1 MGGRARWGILTI
13 MAERV
18 REKEKVEIQ
27 ELLRRHP
34 AEIAEILSALRED
47 EAVELLRR
55 LYLKRAAAAPLGEME
70 PEEAARL
77 LAELNRDEAVR
88 ILSRMDPDDAVD
100 LLAELPQDTVQ
111 DILRRLEEREA
122 KELSELLS
130 YKPDTAGGLMSPEV
144 VALPADMTAQEAIEA
159 LRRAAEGAETVYY
172 AYVVDEDRRLIG
184 VLSLRDLVFTK
195 PDTPIRD
202 IMHTDVLTV
211 PVDADVEEVAR
222 TFDKY
227 NFLALPV
234 VDKDG
239 RLLGIVTVDDVID
252 VIRAEDTEDMYKLAG
267 APVEERVD
275 TPWYRSLRLRLPWL
289 YFNLLTAFLAASVVG
304 AFEGVIAKVAALAI
318 FMPVIA
324 GQGGNAGM
332 QTVTIVTRGI
342 ALGEVPKGKG
352 WRLLGK
358 ELLLGI
364 CHGIVIGATVG
375 AAAYLWKG
383 NPYLGLVAFLA
394 MMFNLVA
401 AGAAGAVI
409 PLTLRAMRLD
419 PALAS
424 SIFLT
429 TVTDTLGFFFLLG
442 LGMLFVDKL

>member
-1 MGGRARWGILTI
+1 
-13 MAERV
+13 MAEEI
-18 REKEKVEIQ
+18 RERLEIQ
-27 ELLRRHP
+27 ELLKRHP
-34 AEIAEILSALRED
+34 AEVAEILSALRED

-55 LYLKRAAAAPLGEME
+55 LYLRRAAAAPLGEMA

-77 LAELNRDEAVR
+77 LAELNRDEAVQ
-88 ILSRMDPDDAVD
+88 ILQRMDPDDAVD
-100 LLAELPQDTVQ
+100 LLAELPKETVQ

-130 YKPDTAGGLMSPEV
+130 YPPDTAGGLMSPEV
-144 VALPADMTAQEAIEA
+144 VALPQDMSCQEAIET
-159 LRRAAEGAETVYY
+159 LRRVAEEMETVYY

-184 VLSLRDLVFTK
+184 VLSLRDLVFAR
-195 PDTPIRD
+195 PEAPIRQVMRTD
-202 IMHTDVLTV
+202 IVALPEDM
-211 PVDADVEEVAR
+211 DVEEVAR

-239 RLLGIVTVDDVID
+239 RLLGVVTVDDVID
-252 VIRAEDTEDMYKLAG
+252 VIRAEDTEDMYKMANV
-267 APVEERVD
+267 PREERVD
-275 TPWYRSLRLRLPWL
+275 TPWWRSLRLRLPWL

-304 AFEGVIAKVAALAI
+304 AFESVIAKVAALAI

-324 GQGGNAGM
+324 GQGGNAGL

-352 WRLLGK
+352 WRILGK
-358 ELLLGI
+358 ELLLGFF
-364 CHGIVIGATVG
+364 HGLFIGATVG
-375 AAAYLWKG
+375 AIAYVWKG
-383 NPYLGLVAFLA
+383 SFYLGLVVFLA

-409 PLTLRAMRLD
+409 PLTLRALRLD

-429 TVTDTLGFFFLLG
+429 TVTDTLGFLFLLG
-442 LGMLFVDKL
+442 LGMLFMDRL

>member
-1 MGGRARWGILTI
+1 
-13 MAERV
+13 MAEEV
-18 REKEKVEIQ
+18 RERLEVQ
-27 ELLRRHP
+27 GLLARHP
-34 AEIAEILSALRED
+34 AEVAEILSALRED
-47 EAVELLRR
+47 EALELLRR
-55 LYLKRAAAAPLGEME
+55 LYLRRAAAAPLGEMA

-77 LAELNRDEAVR
+77 LAELNRDEAVQ

-100 LLAELPQDTVQ
+100 LLAELPEETVQ

-130 YKPDTAGGLMSPEV
+130 YPPDTAGGLMSPEV
-144 VALPADMTAQEAIEA
+144 VALPGDMSCQEAIET
-159 LRRAAEGAETVYY
+159 LRRVGEEMETVYY

-184 VLSLRDLVFTK
+184 VLSLRDLVFAQ
-195 PDTPIRD
+195 PEAPIREV
-202 IMHTDVLTV
+202 MHTDIVAL
-211 PVDADVEEVAR
+211 PKDMDVEEVAH

-234 VDKDG
+234 VDEHG

-267 APVEERVD
+267 APLEERVD
-275 TPWYRSLRLRLPWL
+275 TPWHRSLRLRLPWL

-304 AFEGVIAKVAALAI
+304 AFESVIAKVAALAI

-324 GQGGNAGM
+324 GQGGNAGI
-332 QTVTIVTRGI
+332 QAVTIVTRGI

-358 ELLLGI
+358 ELLLGFF
-364 CHGIVIGATVG
+364 HGLFIGATVG
-375 AAAYLWKG
+375 AIAYVWKG
-383 NPYLGLVAFLA
+383 SFYLGLVAFLA
-394 MMFNLVA
+394 MLFNLVA
-401 AGAAGAVI
+401 AGASGAVI
-409 PLTLRAMRLD
+409 PLTLRALRLD

-442 LGMLFVDKL
+442 LGMLFVDRL

>member
-1 MGGRARWGILTI
+1 
-13 MAERV
+13 MAEEV
-18 REKEKVEIQ
+18 RERLEVQ
-27 ELLRRHP
+27 ELLDRHP
-34 AEIAEILSALRED
+34 AEVAEILAALRED

-55 LYLKRAAAAPLGEME
+55 LYLRRAAAAPLGEMD

-100 LLAELPQDTVQ
+100 LLAELPKEMVQ
-111 DILRRLEEREA
+111 DILRRLEERER
-122 KELSELLS
+122 KELSQLLS
-130 YKPDTAGGLMSPEV
+130 YPPDTAGGLMSPEV
-144 VALPADMTAQEAIEA
+144 VALPQDMSCQEAIET
-159 LRRAAEGAETVYY
+159 LRRVAEEMETVYY
-172 AYVVDEDRRLIG
+172 AYVVDDRRRLLG
-184 VLSLRDLVFTK
+184 VLSLRELVFAR

-202 IMHTDVLTV
+202 IMRADVMTV
-211 PVDADVEEVAR
+211 PAHLDVEEVAR
-222 TFDKY
+222 VFDRY

-234 VDKDG
+234 VDEEG

-252 VIRAEDTEDMYKLAG
+252 AIREEATEDMYRLAG
-267 APVEERVD
+267 APLEERVD

-304 AFEGVIAKVAALAI
+304 AFESVIAKVAALAI
-318 FMPVIA
+318 FMPIIA

-352 WRLLGK
+352 WRILAK
-358 ELLLGI
+358 ELTLGI
-364 CHGIVIGATVG
+364 CHGLLIGATVG
-375 AAAYLWKG
+375 GIAYAWKG
-383 NPYLGLVAFLA
+383 SFYLGLVAFLA
-394 MMFNLVA
+394 MVFNLIA
-401 AGAAGAVI
+401 AGTAGAVI
-409 PLTLRAMRLD
+409 PLTLRALRLD

-442 LGMLFVDKL
+442 LGMLFMDRL

>member
-1 MGGRARWGILTI
+1 LGEGARCGILGS
-13 MAERV
+13 MAEEV
-18 REKEKVEIQ
+18 RERLEVQ
-27 ELLRRHP
+27 ELLKRHP

-55 LYLKRAAAAPLGEME
+55 LYLRRAAAAPLGEMA

-77 LAELNRDEAVR
+77 LAELNRDEAVQ

-100 LLAELPQDTVQ
+100 LLAELPKETVQ

-130 YKPDTAGGLMSPEV
+130 YPPDTAGGLMSPEV
-144 VALPADMTAQEAIEA
+144 VALPQDMSCQEAIET
-159 LRRAAEGAETVYY
+159 LRRVAEEMETVYY

-184 VLSLRDLVFTK
+184 VLSLRDLVFAR
-195 PDTPIRD
+195 PEAPIRQVMRTD
-202 IMHTDVLTV
+202 IVALPEDM
-211 PVDADVEEVAR
+211 DVEEVAR

-234 VDKDG
+234 IDKEG

-267 APVEERVD
+267 APLEERVD
-275 TPWYRSLRLRLPWL
+275 TPWWRSLRLRLPWL

-304 AFEGVIAKVAALAI
+304 AFESVIAKVAALAI
-318 FMPVIA
+318 FMPVVA
-324 GQGGNAGM
+324 GQGGNAGI

-352 WRLLGK
+352 WRILGK
-358 ELLLGI
+358 ELLLGFF
-364 CHGIVIGATVG
+364 HGLLIGATVG
-375 AAAYLWKG
+375 AIAYVWKG
-383 NPYLGLVAFLA
+383 SFYLGLVAFLA
-394 MMFNLVA
+394 MLFNLVA

-409 PLTLRAMRLD
+409 PLTLRALRLD

-442 LGMLFVDKL
+442 LGMLLADRL

>member
-1 MGGRARWGILTI
+1 
-13 MAERV
+13 MAEEV
-18 REKEKVEIQ
+18 REQLEVQ
-27 ELLRRHP
+27 ELLNRHP
-34 AEIAEILSALRED
+34 AEVAEILAALRED

-55 LYLKRAAAAPLGEME
+55 LYLRRAAAAPLGEMD

-100 LLAELPQDTVQ
+100 LLAELPRETVQ
-111 DILRRLEEREA
+111 DILRRLEERER

-130 YKPDTAGGLMSPEV
+130 YPPDTAGGLMSPEV
-144 VALPADMTAQEAIEA
+144 VALPQDMSCQEAIET
-159 LRRAAEGAETVYY
+159 LRRVAEEMETVYY
-172 AYVVDEDRRLIG
+172 AYVVDEERRLIG
-184 VLSLRDLVFTK
+184 VLSLRDLVFAR
-195 PDTPIRD
+195 PETPIHQ
-202 IMHTDVLTV
+202 IMHTDVMSV
-211 PVDADVEEVAR
+211 PAHLDVEEVAR
-222 TFDKY
+222 LFDRY

-234 VDKDG
+234 VDEEG

-252 VIRAEDTEDMYKLAG
+252 AIREEATEDLYRLAG
-267 APVEERVD
+267 APLEERVD

-289 YFNLLTAFLAASVVG
+289 YLNLATAFLAASVVG
-304 AFEGVIAKVAALAI
+304 AFESVVAKVAALAI

-352 WRLLGK
+352 WRILAK
-358 ELLLGI
+358 ELTLGLLHGLIIGI
-364 CHGIVIGATVG
+364 TVG
-375 AAAYLWKG
+375 AIAYAWKG
-383 NPYLGLVAFLA
+383 SFYLGLIAFLA
-394 MMFNLVA
+394 MVFNLIA
-401 AGAAGAVI
+401 AGTAGAVI
-409 PLTLRAMRLD
+409 PLTLRALRLD

-442 LGMLFVDKL
+442 LGMLFLDRL

>member
-1 MGGRARWGILTI
+1 MTARSQ
-13 MAERV
+13 
-18 REKEKVEIQ
+18 EKLEVQ
-27 ELLRRHP
+27 ELLQRHP
-34 AEIAEILSALRED
+34 AEVAEILSTLRED

-55 LYLKRAAAAPLGEME
+55 LYLRRAAAAPLGEMD
-70 PEEAARL
+70 PEEAAHL

-100 LLAELPQDTVQ
+100 LLAELPREMVE

-130 YKPDTAGGLMSPEV
+130 YPPDTAGGLMSPEV
-144 VALPADMTAQEAIEA
+144 VALPQHMSCQEAIEA
-159 LRRAAEGAETVYY
+159 LRRVAEEMETVYY
-172 AYVVDEDRRLIG
+172 AYVVDENRRLIG
-184 VLSLRDLVFTK
+184 VLSLRDLVFAR
-195 PDTPIRD
+195 PDTPIHE
-202 IMHTDVLTV
+202 IMHTDVMSV
-211 PVDADVEEVAR
+211 PVHLDVEEVAR
-222 TFDKY
+222 LFDRY

-234 VDKDG
+234 VDEEG
-239 RLLGIVTVDDVID
+239 RLRGIITVDDVID
-252 VIRAEDTEDMYKLAG
+252 AIREEATEDMYRLAA
-267 APVEERVD
+267 APLEERVD

-289 YFNLLTAFLAASVVG
+289 YLNLLTAFLAATVVG
-304 AFEGVIAKVAALAI
+304 AFESVIAKVAALAI

-352 WRLLGK
+352 WRILAK
-358 ELLLGI
+358 ELTLGVL
-364 CHGIVIGATVG
+364 HGLIIGATVG
-375 AAAYLWKG
+375 AIAYAWKG
-383 NPYLGLVAFLA
+383 SFFLGLVAFLA
-394 MMFNLVA
+394 MTFNLIA
-401 AGAAGAVI
+401 AGTAGAVI
-409 PLTLRAMRLD
+409 PLSLRALRLD

-442 LGMLFVDKL
+442 LGVIFIDRL

>member
-1 MGGRARWGILTI
+1 
-13 MAERV
+13 MAEEV
-18 REKEKVEIQ
+18 RERLEVQ
-27 ELLRRHP
+27 ELLDRHP
-34 AEIAEILSALRED
+34 AEVAEILAALRED

-55 LYLKRAAAAPLGEME
+55 LYLRRAAAAPLGEMD

-100 LLAELPQDTVQ
+100 LLAELPRETVQ
-111 DILRRLEEREA
+111 DILRRLEERER

-130 YKPDTAGGLMSPEV
+130 YPPDTAGGLMSPEV
-144 VALPADMTAQEAIEA
+144 VALPQDMSCQEAIET
-159 LRRAAEGAETVYY
+159 LRRVAEEMETVYY
-172 AYVVDEDRRLIG
+172 AYVVDEERRLIG
-184 VLSLRDLVFTK
+184 VLSLRDLVFAR
-195 PDTPIRD
+195 PETPIHQ
-202 IMHTDVLTV
+202 IMHTDVMSV
-211 PVDADVEEVAR
+211 PAHLDVEEVAR
-222 TFDKY
+222 LFDRY

-234 VDKDG
+234 VDEEG

-252 VIRAEDTEDMYKLAG
+252 AIREEATEDLYRLAG
-267 APVEERVD
+267 APLEERVD

-289 YFNLLTAFLAASVVG
+289 YLNLATAFLAASVVG
-304 AFEGVIAKVAALAI
+304 AFESVVAKVAALAI

-352 WRLLGK
+352 WRILAK
-358 ELLLGI
+358 ELTLGLLHGLIIGI
-364 CHGIVIGATVG
+364 TVG
-375 AAAYLWKG
+375 AIAYAWKG
-383 NPYLGLVAFLA
+383 SFYLGLIAFLA
-394 MMFNLVA
+394 MVFNLIA
-401 AGAAGAVI
+401 AGTAGAVI
-409 PLTLRAMRLD
+409 PLTLRALRLD

-442 LGMLFVDKL
+442 LGMLFLDRL

>member
-1 MGGRARWGILTI
+1 MTARSQ
-13 MAERV
+13 ERLEV
-18 REKEKVEIQ
+18 Q
-27 ELLRRHP
+27 ELLQRHP
-34 AEIAEILSALRED
+34 AEIAEILSTLRED

-55 LYLKRAAAAPLGEME
+55 LYLRRAAAAPLGEMD
-70 PEEAARL
+70 PEEAAHL

-100 LLAELPQDTVQ
+100 LLAELPRGMVE

-130 YKPDTAGGLMSPEV
+130 YPPDTAGGLMSPEV
-144 VALPADMTAQEAIEA
+144 VALPQDMSCQEAIET
-159 LRRAAEGAETVYY
+159 LRRVAEEMETVYY
-172 AYVVDEDRRLIG
+172 AYVVDEDRKLIG
-184 VLSLRDLVFTK
+184 VLSLRDLVFAR
-195 PDTPIRD
+195 PDAPIRE
-202 IMHTDVLTV
+202 IMHTDVMSV
-211 PVDADVEEVAR
+211 PVHLDVEEVAR
-222 TFDKY
+222 LFDRY

-234 VDKDG
+234 VDEGG
-239 RLLGIVTVDDVID
+239 RLRGIVTVDDVID
-252 VIRAEDTEDMYKLAG
+252 AIREEATEDMYRLAG
-267 APVEERVD
+267 APLEERVD

-289 YFNLLTAFLAASVVG
+289 YLNLLTAFLAASVVG
-304 AFEGVIAKVAALAI
+304 AFESVIAKVAALAI

-352 WRLLGK
+352 WRILAK
-358 ELLLGI
+358 ELTLGI
-364 CHGIVIGATVG
+364 LHGLIIGATVG
-375 AAAYLWKG
+375 AIAYAWKG
-383 NPYLGLVAFLA
+383 SFFLGLVAFLA
-394 MMFNLVA
+394 MAFNLIA
-401 AGAAGAVI
+401 AGTAGAVI
-409 PLTLRAMRLD
+409 PLSLRALRLD

-442 LGMLFVDKL
+442 LGVIFIDRL